1 MDKDDTKDFTV
12 LTPAIER
19 RNRIER
25 LASPEQSDELLH
37 RLSRISQRIRQG
49 VVSQVRL
56 FMEGRDAE
64 TMEAA
69 ALALKMLSKPRS
81 DS

>member
-1 MDKDDTKDFTV
+1 MNDNDTKDFTV

-19 RNRIER
+19 KNRIER
-25 LASPEQSDELLH
+25 LASPEQADELLQ
-37 RLSRISQRIRQG
+37 RLNTLSQRIKQG

-69 ALALKMLSKPRS
+69 RLALMTLRGK
-81 DS
+81 